1 MYFLEGW
8 KHLETTEQGEH
19 MEIPEQHYK
28 VVARIPSTEFQKIC
42 RDLKEFGETIQITGS
57 KDAVRGDV
65 WKIPIPMC
73 RLNRL
78 FFGVLLVYY
87 IIPIHIQSFPCF
99 GNFA

>member
-1 MYFLEGW
+1 
-8 KHLETTEQGEH
+8 

-65 WKIPIPMC
+65 SKIRFQCID
-73 RLNRL
+73 
-78 FFGVLLVYY
+78 
-87 IIPIHIQSFPCF
+87 
-99 GNFA
+99 